1 MVAIR
6 LVVIT
11 AIIVLV
17 QVLGLCVAAPINPLP
32 GASLNSWNGAASR
45 VEKNEG
51 TTLLMRR
58 APCFGNLCGKTDEE
72 RSSSLPS
79 LPDPGRKER
88 GDKFM
93 AKVRGAIK
101 GGWKG
106 AGDVIGKAWDSA
118 ATGTRNALDFVTGG
132 FNSGTVSRTPSRPKK
147 AGQAKKAGQSNPAGP
162 SLWTNPPT
170 QRQNYG
176 SLSSERGS
184 LSSERPAP
192 TTEDLVELRNRLAAH
207 VKTLQKDIDQADQR
221 LSRYGSLEHWDPKK
235 YEEAR
240 ADRSSKEEKQ
250 LRMRQW
256 LTKGET
262 LNLPGSATNPYVGS
276 NQQGNVAESRPEL
289 QGPKSKDGK
298 SSGDQPL
305 ETHTQREHPASWP
318 GSPGSGRSGD
328 DSIASAPVGG
338 KKEPKRPKG
347 VKSASEWKGKA
358 DTGIKAKDK
367 AEVNRGG
374 NESPEKGRSIP
385 KEGKCLTYPRSVD

>member
-132 FNSGTVSRTPSRPKK
+132 FDSGTVSRTPSRPKK

-176 SLSSERGS
+176 SL
-184 LSSERPAP
+184 
-192 TTEDLVELRNRLAAH
+192 
-207 VKTLQKDIDQADQR
+207 
-221 LSRYGSLEHWDPKK
+221 
-235 YEEAR
+235 
-240 ADRSSKEEKQ
+240 
-250 LRMRQW
+250 
-256 LTKGET
+256 
-262 LNLPGSATNPYVGS
+262 
-276 NQQGNVAESRPEL
+276 
-289 QGPKSKDGK
+289 
-298 SSGDQPL
+298 PL

-318 GSPGSGRSGD
+318 GSPSSGRSGD

-367 AEVNRGG
+367 AEVNRSG